1 MDANPSNQGTPARSP
16 TSTAVPSTN
25 RIDPSYKRLNHRG
38 RFTVS
43 KGEPEDTDEAGL
55 EDECDDA
62 FLSGGSNAPPNRG
75 GGVLREAGCWLGS
88 SAVNRGLGIR
98 DWGLEKKN

>member
-1 MDANPSNQGTPARSP
+1 MNANSSNQGTPARSP

-25 RIDPSYKRLNHRG
+25 RIDPSYKRLKHRG

-43 KGEPEDTDEAGL
+43 TGEPEHADEAGL
-55 EDECDDA
+55 EDNIADA
-62 FLSGGSNAPPNRG
+62 FLTGGDDAPPNRG

-88 SAVNRGLGIR
+88 SAVI
-98 DWGLEKKN
+98 